1 MFDAFFTTKPK
12 GLGIGLSISRSIIE
26 AHGGRLWAAPN
37 LPHGAIFR
45 LSLAP
50 ALGGDAE
57 LETRRIS

>member
-1 MFDAFFTTKPK
+1 M
-12 GLGIGLSISRSIIE
+12 GMGLSMSRSIIE
-26 AHGGRLWAAPN
+26 AHGGRLWALPN

>member
-1 MFDAFFTTKPK
+1 MDIHRFAVDAGESSGYST
-12 GLGIGLSISRSIIE
+12 SV
-26 AHGGRLWAAPN
+26 PN